1 MSSPYSWLSKKM
13 YDKIEMD
20 NLFKYDPNIESFK
33 RDFSRSLSKY
43 SSSEY
48 TDKMYIVKMVC
59 NKRYIFVL
67 VKYSDHHVLFAI
79 DTNIPVDDFKIFD
92 SDIIADETDECFKCS
107 SFGLCN
113 DCKQLGTVFIP
124 TWDHTARQV
133 RDIKAAKNRP
143 NTLCTYTLNTR
154 GPFELHCIQDSNES
168 ECVII
173 SDNYIYLYKDGILD
187 THEYMYTIRN
197 VQINSDVVQFFDE
210 YDVCYT
216 YTYSR
221 FCETILEK
229 SKDQPS
235 VKKSKRTVKTYYDYT
250 SCNKTRIDSKGN
262 RYRLTNT
269 ESDIPSYMYIP
280 DVNATDTFQSV
291 CISDTL
297 CVVQTYKTSIDYFRK
312 MNI

>member
-33 RDFSRSLSKY
+33 REFSSSLSKY

-79 DTNIPVDDFKIFD
+79 DTNIPVDDLKIFD

-107 SFGLCN
+107 SFGRCD
-113 DCKQLGTVFIP
+113 DCKLLGTVFIP
-124 TWDHTARQV
+124 TWDYTARQV
-133 RDIKAAKNRP
+133 RDIKDAKNKP
-143 NTLCTYTLNTR
+143 TTMCTHALNTR
-154 GPFELHCIQDSNES
+154 GPFELHCIQEANES
-168 ECVII
+168 ECVVI
-173 SDNYIYLYKDGILD
+173 SDNYIYLYKDCILD

-216 YTYSR
+216 YTYS
-221 FCETILEK
+221 K
-229 SKDQPS
+229 SKDQPI
-235 VKKSKRTVKTYYDYT
+235 VKKSKWTVAERYERANKTCYDYT
-250 SCNKTRIDSKGN
+250 ICNKTRIDSKGD
-262 RYRLTNT
+262 RYRLTSI
-269 ESDIPSYMYIP
+269 ESDIPSYMYIS
-280 DVNATDTFQSV
+280 DVDATEIMRNV

-297 CVVQTYKTSIDYFRK
+297 CVVQTYKTSIDYFK
-312 MNI
+312 MKK